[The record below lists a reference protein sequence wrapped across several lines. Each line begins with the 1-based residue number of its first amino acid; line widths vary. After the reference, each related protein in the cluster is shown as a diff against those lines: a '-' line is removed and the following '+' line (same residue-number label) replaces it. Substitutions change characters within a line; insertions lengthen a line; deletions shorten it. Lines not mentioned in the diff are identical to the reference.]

1 MTAKICATDL
11 EDWPA
16 LQRAMQ
22 EAGEEF
28 RQGKITPLPVAT
40 TTSLRSPEGER
51 SEPAIGGVR

>member
-1 MTAKICATDL
+1 MTAKIFATDL

-28 RQGKITPLPVAT
+28 RQGKIAPLPVAT
-40 TTSLRSPEGER
+40 TTSLTVPASGQSPQ
-51 SEPAIGGVR
+51 